1 MSWQTE
7 SEEAVIKM
15 GGIRISDVSKN
26 LSNAEVKISINQ
38 TDDSL
43 VKDGQNIQEE
53 IESIQFDRVRDFM
66 PQPLPSEDVDLEKSQ
81 IKKQIPGQ

>member
-43 VKDGQNIQEE
+43 VKDG
-53 IESIQFDRVRDFM
+53 
-66 PQPLPSEDVDLEKSQ
+66 
-81 IKKQIPGQ
+81 